1 MVFTSNDLMA
11 IFPNQLWLEISE
23 QEQENTWQLVTK
35 QLYSNAVARWNGYLN
50 TLCLNSFLALFQDD
64 FDNGYLL
71 LHQEADLSIWEV
83 INGTVLTFGET
94 RIVLIPNDKS
104 NISEFCIPQEWVDI
118 ANWAPD
124 YYLAVQLNLEEC
136 WLRVWGYATRIQIR
150 EQARYEVISRTYC
163 LDVEDLIPNLNVMW
177 VAQEMCPPQKPE
189 VQLLPSL
196 LPSQVE
202 KLLEQLSHTTSY
214 SPRLDLPFPEWGAI
228 LASDEYRQQLYR
240 LRIEN
245 CNKKIVESSPAVT
258 SSNLSLWFQNIFT
271 AGWQS
276 LNALFVIEQRD
287 LAFNFRSNSLFNSEI
302 KLKGVKLIDL
312 GMQLKEKSVVLLVGL
327 TQEADQKVCIRVR
340 LCPTTGENY
349 LPANINVILLNESGT
364 VLQQVRSR
372 SYDNYIQLK
381 RFKPPQGTSFTIQ
394 VSLGDVSVKE
404 NFVLEE
410 VDG

>member
-1 MVFTSNDLMA
+1 MVFTSNELMA

-23 QEQENTWQLVTK
+23 QEQERTWQLVTN
-35 QLYSNAVARWNGYLN
+35 QLYCNASARWNGYLN
-50 TLCLNSFLALFQDD
+50 TLCLNSLQPLFKDD
-64 FDNGYLL
+64 FDSSDFQS
-71 LHQEADLSIWEV
+71 HQEADLSIWEV
-83 INGTVLTFGET
+83 VNGTFLACGKT
-94 RIVLIPNDKS
+94 RLVLIPDDKS

-118 ANWAPD
+118 SNWAPD

-136 WLRVWGYATRIQIR
+136 WLRVWGYATRTQVR
-150 EQARYEVISRTYC
+150 EQARYEVNSRTYC
-163 LDVEDLIPNLNVMW
+163 LDVEDLISNLNVMW
-177 VAQEMCPPQKPE
+177 VGQEICSQEKPE

-202 KLLEQLSHTTSY
+202 KLLFQLSQTTSY

-228 LASDEYRQQLYR
+228 LASDEYRQHLYR

-245 CNKKIVESSPAVT
+245 CHQKMLGSSLAVAST
-258 SSNLSLWFQNIFT
+258 NLSLWFQNIFT

-276 LNALFVIEQRD
+276 LNTLFFLKERD
-287 LAFNFRSNSLFNSEI
+287 LSFTFRSHSLFDSEI
-302 KLKGVKLIDL
+302 KIKGVKLIDL

-327 TQEADQKVCIRVR
+327 TREADEKVCIRAR
-340 LCPTTGENY
+340 LCPKTGENY
-349 LPANINVILLNESGT
+349 LPANMNLILLNDSGT

-372 SYDNYIQLK
+372 SHDNYIQLK
-381 RFKPPQGTSFTIQ
+381 RFKPPQGMSFSIQ

>member
-1 MVFTSNDLMA
+1 MVFTLNDIMA
-11 IFPNQLWLEISE
+11 FLPNQLLLEISE
-23 QEQENTWQLVTK
+23 QEQENTWKLVTK
-35 QLYSNAVARWNGYLN
+35 QVYSNPVARWNSYLN
-50 TLCLNSFLALFQDD
+50 TLCINSFLALFQDD
-64 FDNGYLL
+64 FDNGYLQ
-71 LHQEADLSIWEV
+71 HQEADLSIWEV
-83 INGTVLTFGET
+83 VNGTFLTFGET
-94 RIVLIPNDKS
+94 RIVLIPDEKS

-118 ANWAPD
+118 TNWAPD
-124 YYLAVQLNLEEC
+124 YYLAVQLNLQEC
-136 WLRVWGYATRIQIR
+136 WLRVWGYATRTQIR
-150 EQARYEVISRTYC
+150 EQARYEVFSRTYC

-177 VAQEMCPPQKPE
+177 VAQEICPPQKPE

-245 CNKKIVESSPAVT
+245 YHKKMLESI
-258 SSNLSLWFQNIFT
+258 SSVANTNLSFWFQNIFT

-276 LNALFVIEQRD
+276 LNKLFVLEKRD

-327 TQEADQKVCIRVR
+327 TQEADKKVCIRVR
-340 LCPTTGENY
+340 LCPTAGDNY
-349 LPANINVILLNESGT
+349 LPANMNLILLNESGT
-364 VLQQVRSR
+364 VLQQVISR
-372 SYDNYIQLK
+372 SHDNYIQLK
-381 RFKPPQGTSFTIQ
+381 RFKPPQGTRFTIQ
-394 VSLGDVSVKE
+394 ISLGDVSLKE

>member
-1 MVFTSNDLMA
+1 MVFTANNLMA

-23 QEQENTWQLVTK
+23 KDQENTWQLVTK
-35 QLYSNAVARWNGYLN
+35 QLYSNVAARWNGYLN
-50 TLCLNSFLALFQDD
+50 TLCLNSFLAWFQDNCD
-64 FDNGYLL
+64 DGDLQ

-83 INGTVLTFGET
+83 VNGTFLTFGET
-94 RIVLIPNDKS
+94 RIVLIPDEKS

-118 ANWAPD
+118 PNWAPD

-136 WLRVWGYATRIQIR
+136 WLRVWGYATRTQVR
-150 EQARYEVISRTYC
+150 KQARYEVSNRTYC

-177 VAQEMCPPQKPE
+177 VAQEICPPQKSE

-214 SPRLDLPFPEWGAI
+214 SPRLDLPFSEWGAI
-228 LASDEYRQQLYR
+228 LASNEYRQQLYR

-245 CNKKIVESSPAVT
+245 CHKKMLEYSPAVT

-276 LNALFVIEQRD
+276 LNALFVPEQRD
-287 LAFNFRSNSLFNSEI
+287 LAFAFRSHSLFDSEI
-302 KLKGVKLIDL
+302 KIKGVKLIDL
-312 GMQLKEKSVVLLVGL
+312 GMQLEEKSVVLLVGL
-327 TQEADQKVCIRVR
+327 TRGSDEKVCIRAR

-349 LPANINVILLNESGT
+349 LPANINLILLNDSGT

-381 RFKPPQGTSFTIQ
+381 RFKPPQGTSFSIQ